1 MAIAARTHVLTLA
14 LVLCCKTDVSTI
26 TMGNGQWV
34 EFCNGNKSVGVGL
47 ISVDLASRPT
57 IVTISLSVFLAL
69 MGDKVAQKVIVFY
82 HMRNAFKLRRFASR
96 EIQTGVSF
104 YGAL

>member
-14 LVLCCKTDVSTI
+14 FKMLFCKTDVSSI

-34 EFCNGNKSVGVGL
+34 EFCNGNKSVGVDL

-69 MGDKVAQKVIVFY
+69 GDKVAQKVMVFY
-82 HMRNAFKLRRFASR
+82 HMRNAFKLLCES
-96 EIQTGVSF
+96 GVSF